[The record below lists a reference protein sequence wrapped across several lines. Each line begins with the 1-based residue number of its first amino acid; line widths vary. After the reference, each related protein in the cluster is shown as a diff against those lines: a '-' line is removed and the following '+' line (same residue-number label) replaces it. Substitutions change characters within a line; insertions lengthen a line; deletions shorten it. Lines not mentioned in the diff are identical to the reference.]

1 VDRFNPPD
9 TSHTAS
15 LGSPNTVQ
23 SGQNLEGNAN
33 GRGGVYVPSYPGVD
47 ILLTH
52 GPPYGI
58 LDQVIGSRESVGCKH
73 LYRAVERARPAL
85 HVFGHIH
92 EGYGARRV
100 EWEGQPGS
108 LGSGSGSG
116 RRREEEVAWDRET
129 VMEERCAYVDLS
141 SRSERP
147 LRRGEETL
155 FVNASVVNVEYKPLN
170 APWVVDLDLEVQEGG
185 EDVEMST

>member
-1 VDRFNPPD
+1 
-9 TSHTAS
+9 
-15 LGSPNTVQ
+15 
-23 SGQNLEGNAN
+23 
-33 GRGGVYVPSYPGVD
+33 
-47 ILLTH
+47 
-52 GPPYGI
+52 
-58 LDQVIGSRESVGCKH
+58 
-73 LYRAVERARPAL
+73 L

-92 EGYGARRV
+92 EGYGAKRV
-100 EWEGQPGS
+100 QWEGQPGS
-108 LGSGSGSG
+108 LGSGSESG

-141 SRSERP
+141 SGSERP